1 MSLKWRIAIGLGV
14 IAAVVATVAASGAY
28 LTTSARVREELDRT
42 LRDRV
47 AALVNSRRTRFD
59 RERDRP
65 GPGGR
70 PGSYGLSPC
79 LQVGSIPGADV
90 VQLILPSGEVVRC
103 SEAGPIPTD
112 AVDLRIAEGEGVEQ
126 FRTVETDDTDW
137 RVLTTALPTGG
148 ALQTARN
155 LDESQR
161 VLAGLGLRLLG
172 ICLAAIAAA
181 VALGILFARRIV
193 EPVERLRDAAR
204 RIAETQDLE
213 TPVPVGGDGEVRSL
227 ADSFTTMVRALAASR
242 AQQQQLITDAS
253 HELRTPLTSLRTNVE
268 LLQRAA
274 SLPDDQRTAVLDDIR
289 FETEELTS
297 MMTELVELT
306 SERPDRQTDVA
317 AVDLAALA
325 EEVAGRAARR
335 SGRPVTV
342 VVDDAR
348 PVHADGSQIER
359 VIANLVDNAL
369 KYSPAGTAVEVQ
381 VRGTSVVV
389 ADRGDGIA
397 DVDRGRIF
405 DRFYRA
411 DSARTAPGSGL
422 GLAIVDRIVREHGGT
437 VTAANGPDGGACVG
451 FTLPPASSAGAPVTQ
466 G

>member
-1 MSLKWRIAIGLGV
+1 MSLKWRIALGLGV
-14 IAAVVATVAASGAY
+14 IAAVVAAVAASGAY
-28 LTTSARVREELDRT
+28 LTTSARVRDEVDRT

-47 AALVNSRRTRFD
+47 AALVDNRRARFD
-59 RERDRP
+59 RDRDRP
-65 GPGGR
+65 GPDGR
-70 PGSYGLSPC
+70 PGYGLSTC
-79 LQVGSIPGADV
+79 LQVGAVQGADV
-90 VQLILPSGEVVRC
+90 VQLILPSGEVIRC
-103 SEAGPIPTD
+103 GDADPLPTD
-112 AVDLRIAEGEGVEQ
+112 AVDRRIAEGAGVEQ
-126 FRTVETDDTDW
+126 VRTVDEGDTAW
-137 RVLTTALPTGG
+137 RVLTTALPAGG

-155 LDESQR
+155 LDESER
-161 VLAGLGLRLLG
+161 VLAGLGLRLVG
-172 ICLAAIAAA
+172 ISLAAVAAA

-213 TPVPVGGDGEVRSL
+213 TPVPVAGDGEVRSL

-268 LLQRAA
+268 LLQRAS

-306 SERPDRQTDVA
+306 SERPDRHATLA

-325 EEVAGRAARR
+325 EDVAGRAARR
-335 SGRPVTV
+335 SGRAVTV
-342 VVDDAR
+342 AVDDAR
-348 PVHADGSQIER
+348 AVFADGAQIER
-359 VIANLVDNAL
+359 VIGNLVDNAL
-369 KYSPAGTAVEVQ
+369 KYSPDTTAVEVQ
-381 VRGTSVVV
+381 VTGTSVAVL
-389 ADRGDGIA
+389 DRGAGIA
-397 DVDRGRIF
+397 EADRGRIF

-437 VTAANGPDGGACVG
+437 VTAANRPDGGACVG
-451 FTLPPASSAGAPVTQ
+451 FTLPPA
-466 G
+466 